1 MTSSKH
7 LEAGPGF
14 GPRRKA
20 LIRVMTMLFV
30 GLLLAMLVLG
40 TVLVLLQLAGL
51 LIGNSDFI
59 IGVSKT
65 FGPITYWVAAAFGTF
80 TLLLAMA
87 HGWKSAD

>member
-1 MTSSKH
+1 MSSQKH
-7 LEAGPGF
+7 LESGPRF

-20 LIRVMTMLFV
+20 LIRVLTMLFV
-30 GLLLAMLVLG
+30 ALLVTMLALG
-40 TVLVLLQLAGL
+40 TVLVLLQLGGL

-65 FGPITYWVAAAFGTF
+65 LGPVTYWVAAAFGTF
-80 TLLLAMA
+80 TLILAMA